1 MARPNTFILSEC
13 HEMGT
18 ETVTV
23 VLFSSEMVAMA
34 VPRCGAG
41 VGAGA
46 EQRR

>member
-1 MARPNTFILSEC
+1 MASPNTFILSEC

-23 VLFSSEMVAMA
+23 VLFSSEMVPIA
-34 VPRCGAG
+34 VPGCGA
-41 VGAGA
+41 GAGA